1 MPLKPLLDGQG
12 LFALSTKC
20 FILSRDNTL
29 ERVVEYNLRGKQV
42 KMLSMIGGLLLSM
55 CAASAFGQIEMAQK
69 VMPGPHGRP
78 LLISNEWDQL
88 VKPLSVFSNDNLE
101 IFSPD
106 FTTDDWILKNVGG
119 FYDGKKQYAM
129 LLTVFYKNDSNCR
142 RTRIPDG
149 HSNDADF
156 LTSCAQLRYSQMEI
170 EVDDVARTVLVNE
183 CAFLNKNGA
192 VGLGLFRA
200 QLRSYPKI
208 TLAIKDLNQYSS
220 SLNQVIALASTQI
233 EREMK
238 ERAPLLI
245 GLQYPEAL
253 PRIIPGY
260 PGKKVYPVMA
270 GVSSPVIISG
280 PKAEFSAEARR
291 EHYQG
296 TCLLALV
303 VDEEGNPWN
312 VIVIRPLG
320 KGLDEMALEA
330 VRKYKFKPGMTEEWQ
345 GVGPEKTVPAA
356 IGMHIAVK
364 FSYEAEKPTL
374 PATNAPAQH
383 P

>member
-1 MPLKPLLDGQG
+1 
-12 LFALSTKC
+12 
-20 FILSRDNTL
+20 
-29 ERVVEYNLRGKQV
+29 
-42 KMLSMIGGLLLSM
+42 
-55 CAASAFGQIEMAQK
+55 
-69 VMPGPHGRP
+69 
-78 LLISNEWDQL
+78 
-88 VKPLSVFSNDNLE
+88 
-101 IFSPD
+101 
-106 FTTDDWILKNVGG
+106 
-119 FYDGKKQYAM
+119 
-129 LLTVFYKNDSNCR
+129 
-142 RTRIPDG
+142 
-149 HSNDADF
+149 
-156 LTSCAQLRYSQMEI
+156 
-170 EVDDVARTVLVNE
+170 
-183 CAFLNKNGA
+183 
-192 VGLGLFRA
+192 
-200 QLRSYPKI
+200 
-208 TLAIKDLNQYSS
+208 LNQYSS

-270 GVSSPVIISG
+270 GFSSPVIVSG
-280 PKAEFSAEARR
+280 PRAEFSAEARR

-320 KGLDEMALEA
+320 KGLDEKALEA
-330 VRKYKFKPGMTEEWQ
+330 VRKYKFKPGMTEESQ
-345 GVGPEKTVPAA
+345 GVGPAKTVPVA
-356 IGMHIAVK
+356 IGMHVAVK

-374 PATNAPAQH
+374 PAITAPAQH